1 MEKTKRVT
9 FTIPEDLLSN
19 LDAAAE
25 AMNLSRSSYIAVAVT
40 FKMQQDEMMRQLP
53 YLVHKLK
60 MEEAEAKQG

>member
-9 FTIPEDLLSN
+9 FTIPEDLLAN